1 MSSSPGGEA
10 FEPHA
15 ILAALQ
21 AERVQFVLVGALARV
36 LQGSDEVTDGLDL
49 TPSLRPA
56 NVGTLEVALG
66 RLGAAPR
73 GKATLARAVD
83 TPESQPVVAF
93 KSPHGPLNVVVR
105 PAGTRGYEDLRR
117 KAALLHLGEG
127 IRAYVA
133 SPGDL
138 VRMLEARGEAE
149 REATIEAMRRIV
161 ELDRG
166 LGLEMDG

>member
-1 MSSSPGGEA
+1 MSPA

-36 LQGSDEVTDGLDL
+36 LQGSDEVTDGLDF

-56 NVGTLEVALG
+56 NVERLEAALG
-66 RLGAAPR
+66 RLAATPR
-73 GKATLARAVD
+73 GEADLARALDAPDSCPVAAF
-83 TPESQPVVAF
+83 ESR
-93 KSPHGPLNVVVR
+93 HGPIKVVVR

-117 KAALLHLGEG
+117 KAEPLHLGEG

-138 VRMLEARGEAE
+138 VRMLEARDESQ
-149 REATIEAMRRIV
+149 RQPTIQAMRRIV
-161 ELDRG
+161 ELERG
-166 LGLEMDG
+166 LGLEMGA